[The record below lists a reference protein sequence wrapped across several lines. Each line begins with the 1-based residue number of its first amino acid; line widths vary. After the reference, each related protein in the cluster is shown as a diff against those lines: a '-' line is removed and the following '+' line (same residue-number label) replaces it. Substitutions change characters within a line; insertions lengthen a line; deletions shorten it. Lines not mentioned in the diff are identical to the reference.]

1 MSFTL
6 AQLKTAI
13 QDYTENTED
22 TFESQLD
29 TFIRLAEEKIIH
41 AVRIQNFN
49 TTTVPVVPGTI
60 VADATSVQIADSYEA
75 PLSPMY
81 FKVRIGDGVV
91 ANAWT
96 FLLLKDYNFLQEYAP
111 INSATGRPK
120 YYSFYN
126 DESDSNKA
134 TFAFSPAADVIY
146 NYEILY
152 YFNPTSLVDVPAADI
167 LLGKTGRTWL
177 STHGANAL
185 LYGSLVEAY
194 TFMKGEADIIQM
206 YASQFVASVE
216 LLRSMEGDSYREE
229 VYRSPGDSVS
239 APAPLAPQG

>member
-1 MSFTL
+1 LSFTL

-22 TFESQLD
+22 TFVNQLD
-29 TFIRLAEEKIIH
+29 TFIKLAEEKINQ

-49 TTTVPVVPGTI
+49 TTTVPVGSETI
-60 VADATSVQIADSYEA
+60 SAAATSVQIDDSVAA

-81 FKVRIGDGVV
+81 FKVRIGDGV
-91 ANAWT
+91 AGNAWT

-111 INSATGRPK
+111 IDSADGRPE

-126 DESDSNKA
+126 DASDSNKA
-134 TFAFSPAADVIY
+134 TFAFAPAADVIY
-146 NYEILY
+146 DYEILY
-152 YFNPTSLVDVPAADI
+152 YFKPTSLVDATADT
-167 LLGKTGRTWL
+167 LTWL